1 MSKLSDSS
9 RCLTMSSTQFEGT
22 FEFLHPQDIFQSLR
36 DWNHRENFQI
46 NFIKMLTLLCVS
58 NVEASILLPQFDV
71 ILSHRYVN
79 GKKSEQITYLY
90 RIILYWINYNCI
102 DKFSSPTKKEIVLQF
117 CKLGIWKCIFLQ
129 YGVRLDGNCIAIL
142 YEKQDLSYAYRA
154 TLI

>member
-1 MSKLSDSS
+1 
-9 RCLTMSSTQFEGT
+9 
-22 FEFLHPQDIFQSLR
+22 
-36 DWNHRENFQI
+36 
-46 NFIKMLTLLCVS
+46 MLTLLCVS

-79 GKKSEQITYLY
+79 GKKSEQIIYQY
-90 RIILYWINYNCI
+90 RIIFYWINI